1 MNMQAGAVVGG
12 VRATLRLEG
21 VAVLLV
27 ALGLYARADASW
39 WQFALLFLVPD
50 LGLLGYLA
58 GARVGAFTYN
68 AVHTYVLPLALWA
81 LAPEGSRAAAIAL
94 IWFAHIGLDRAI
106 GYGLKY
112 GDGFGATH
120 LGRVG
125 RSTASAKPA

>member
-1 MNMQAGAVVGG
+1 MNLQAGAVVGG

-39 WQFALLFLVPD
+39 WLFALLFLAPD

-58 GARVGAFTYN
+58 GPRVGALAYN
-68 AVHTYVLPLALWA
+68 AVHTYLLPLALWA
-81 LAPEGSRAAAIAL
+81 LAPEGSRAAAVAL
-94 IWFAHIGLDRAI
+94 VWFAHIGLDRAI

-125 RSTASAKPA
+125 RSAPSTKPA